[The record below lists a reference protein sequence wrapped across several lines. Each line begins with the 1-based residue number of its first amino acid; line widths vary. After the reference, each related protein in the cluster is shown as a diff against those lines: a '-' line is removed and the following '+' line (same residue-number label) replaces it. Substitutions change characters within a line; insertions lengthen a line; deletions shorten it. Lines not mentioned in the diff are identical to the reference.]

1 MTHTNA
7 RYPEPTELERLVAA
21 ARGAIDAIAEAGAD
35 FVGVDDALATGSEYA
50 AERRDD
56 FYEAHPGPSGA
67 MPGCACGGGG
77 AAWSR
82 AHSGRGSAPRTPLG
96 AAPGNYS

>member
-35 FVGVDDALATGSEYA
+35 FVGVYDALATVSEYA
-50 AERRDD
+50 EERRDD
-56 FYEAHPGPSGA
+56 FYEAHPGLSGA
-67 MPGCACGGGG
+67 MPGCECGCGGD
-77 AAWSR
+77 AW
-82 AHSGRGSAPRTPLG
+82 
-96 AAPGNYS
+96 